1 MPWAAA
7 IAAGGAIL
15 GGVISS
21 HGASSAADTQA
32 NAANN
37 ATDLQQKMF
46 EQGRADLLPWQQAG
60 GASLRELMWEMGLD
74 PNSASGFPGATP
86 AGQPGAG
93 AGGQPGAPGSPT
105 PMPVIGGG
113 GDPNGLHAVGASLG
127 VPAGSGGTGSGGFLK
142 MQGGLGSIFGG
153 GGGGFNIGN
162 ILTGDVPGG
171 VGLRDIAA
179 GNLTPST
186 TFGPP
191 SAGAISGVSL
201 PSASSPPAPN
211 PITSGSAATSPF
223 VGDPNTRGQLV
234 RPFDLN
240 SFQADPGYKFR
251 LEQGQKAID
260 AGAAARGNFMSPS
273 TLQELGQFSQDS
285 ASSEFN
291 NAYNRYNQNLSNIYS
306 RLTGLSGSGE
316 NAAGRIAG
324 LGAGFGSQAGENI
337 IGAGNAQAAGQIGQA
352 NAFNQGIGNFM
363 NYDILSRLMQQQQQN
378 PGFGGFTGSTAP
390 DPAAGFY

>member
-1 MPWAAA
+1 MPFGFAAAAAA
-7 IAAGGAIL
+7 IGGAL
-15 GGVISS
+15 ISS
-21 HGASSAADTQA
+21 NASSKASDTQA

-37 ATDLQQKMF
+37 ATDLQQKIYQ
-46 EQGRADLLPWQQAG
+46 QGRADLLPWQQAG

-74 PNSASGFPGATP
+74 PNSASGFPGGA
-86 AGQPGAG
+86 AGQPGA
-93 AGGQPGAPGSPT
+93 APGGQPGAPGSPT

-113 GDPNGLHAVGASLG
+113 GDPSGLHAVGASLG
-127 VPAGSGGTGSGGFLK
+127 VPAGSVGTGTDTIRHLS
-142 MQGGLGSIFGG
+142 GGLGSIF
-153 GGGGFNIGN
+153 GGGFNIGN

-179 GNLTPST
+179 GNLLPST

-191 SAGAISGVSL
+191 SPGAISGVSM
-201 PSASSPPAPN
+201 PSNSSPVPN

-240 SFQADPGYKFR
+240 SFQADPGYQFR
-251 LEQGQKAID
+251 LQQGQKAID

-273 TLQELGQFSQDS
+273 TLQELGQFSQES
-285 ASSEFN
+285 ASNEFN

-352 NAFNQGIGNFM
+352 NALNQGIGNFM
-363 NYDILSRLMQQQQQN
+363 NFDILSRLMQQQQQN

-390 DPAAGFY
+390 DPTAGFY